1 MREPRGKWSAL
12 VRDRTREY
20 RSSPAGTNYTMVEKN
35 AGWELMSLSNTMWSA
50 SHRQIIAMPSCLLS
64 QALTRSVILNR
75 AYSKIEDGPGLM
87 GDTSDIWNKGGGLL
101 NNFFFFCRKQSLIS
115 L

>member
-1 MREPRGKWSAL
+1 
-12 VRDRTREY
+12 
-20 RSSPAGTNYTMVEKN
+20 MVEKN

-75 AYSKIEDGPGLM
+75 AYSKIEGLASWVTPR
-87 GDTSDIWNKGGGLL
+87 TSGIRGEGY
-101 NNFFFFCRKQSLIS
+101 
-115 L
+115 